1 MDARTL
7 DWNWRGQTIRLGAD
21 ASGTGPKVLLLP
33 ALSSISSRRE
43 MRALQE
49 RLAPRYSTL
58 AVDWP
63 GFGEGA
69 RPQVDWTPDAYAAF
83 LAFLLTSVIAHPH
96 AVIAAGH
103 AATYVLKHAAGATDT
118 MGRLVLI
125 APTWRGPLPTMMGGQ
140 RPFFERL
147 CRLVDR
153 PGLGPLIYRLNVNP
167 FMVRRMGAG
176 HVYAD
181 GAFLDGERLRQKL
194 SVVRAPG
201 ARFAS
206 VRFVTGRLDPL
217 ATARRFSI
225 WRGARPFRSSCST
238 APRRRR
244 ARARKW
250 RRLPLCPAFAPR
262 GCPRANLPCTR
273 SFPTR
278 PSTPSRRSSR
288 RTPRRCLHR
297 VPRRRACWHSQS
309 SLPGLTRQSI
319 LFAKKFLRRGWTR
332 GSSPRVTEG

>member
-1 MDARTL
+1 MDTRTL
-7 DWNWRGQTIRLGAD
+7 DWNWRGQTIRQGAD

-33 ALSSISSRRE
+33 ALSSISTRRE

-63 GFGEGA
+63 GFGDAA

-83 LAFLLTSVIAHPH
+83 LAFLLTSVAAHPH

-103 AATYVLKHAAGATDT
+103 AATYVLAHAAGAPAATA
-118 MGRLVLI
+118 RLVLI
-125 APTWRGPLPTMMGGQ
+125 APTWRGPLPTMMGGD

-153 PGLGPLIYRLNVNP
+153 PALGPLIYRLNVNP
-167 FMVRRMGAG
+167 FVVRRMGAG

-181 GAFLDGERLRQKL
+181 PAFLSEERLRQKL
-194 SVVRAPG
+194 DVVRAPG

-217 ATARRFSI
+217 ASREAFLDLARRVAVPI
-225 WRGARPFRSSCST
+225 LLLYGAETPPRS
-238 APRRRR
+238 R
-244 ARARKW
+244 AEMEALAAVPGIRAA
-250 RRLPLCPAFAPR
+250 RLPQGKLAVHEEFPDATMNAIGPFLAEDSAAALGSRSPA
-262 GCPRANLPCTR
+262 
-273 SFPTR
+273 
-278 PSTPSRRSSR
+278 
-288 RTPRRCLHR
+288 
-297 VPRRRACWHSQS
+297 
-309 SLPGLTRQSI
+309 
-319 LFAKKFLRRGWTR
+319 
-332 GSSPRVTEG
+332 